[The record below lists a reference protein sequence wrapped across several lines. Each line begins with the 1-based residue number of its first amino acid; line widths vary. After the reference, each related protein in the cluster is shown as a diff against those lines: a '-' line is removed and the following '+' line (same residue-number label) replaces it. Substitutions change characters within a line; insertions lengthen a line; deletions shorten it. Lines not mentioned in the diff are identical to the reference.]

1 MIYFEY
7 EERGTKM
14 KRKVILAAHGSL
26 AQALLE
32 TTQMII
38 GPHEDMLAVGLQ
50 AGMAPE
56 AYKETLE
63 EVFLQYPDHEF
74 LVLIDVLG
82 GTPFNSII
90 GRLQEPNV
98 QVVVGVNLGM
108 MLEIMLNQEHYAL
121 DELAEFAKT
130 MGMKSLM
137 TKNELLS
144 SFAKE

>member
-7 EERGTKM
+7 KERGTKM
-14 KRKVILAAHGSL
+14 KRKVILATHGSL

-74 LVLIDVLG
+74 LVLID
-82 GTPFNSII
+82 I
-90 GRLQEPNV
+90 
-98 QVVVGVNLGM
+98 
-108 MLEIMLNQEHYAL
+108 
-121 DELAEFAKT
+121 
-130 MGMKSLM
+130 
-137 TKNELLS
+137 
-144 SFAKE
+144 